1 MAGQD
6 AARVLHAGAAL
17 ERALEQVARLR
28 EDGEEGRGEEAAA
41 LGECDTGRGRGTA
54 AGARLETTGDAR
66 CSGRARSGS
75 SETDEGEESYGDF
88 QMYYCLLLKMSGV
101 FRIAPLVWTFLAS
114 CYPVVST

>member
-1 MAGQD
+1 M
-6 AARVLHAGAAL
+6 
-17 ERALEQVARLR
+17 
-28 EDGEEGRGEEAAA
+28 
-41 LGECDTGRGRGTA
+41 A

-66 CSGRARSGS
+66 RSGRARSGS
-75 SETDEGEESYGDF
+75 SERDEGEESYGDF